1 MKLAEQKLKEL
12 QKIEAKTNEAK
23 ENLAQ
28 IQKHCKDT
36 QYRLESAKRKLSKT
50 ETVASYQNQ
59 TIQNMQSKISN
70 LETQYR

>member
-12 QKIEAKTNEAK
+12 QKIEAKTSEAK

-36 QYRLESAKRKLSKT
+36 QDRLESAKKKT
-50 ETVASYQNQ
+50 
-59 TIQNMQSKISN
+59 
-70 LETQYR
+70 LEGRRRSRIPKPSHARCTK

>member
-1 MKLAEQKLKEL
+1 MHIKEKAEKEAQAAMKLAEQKLKEL

-36 QYRLESAKRKLSKT
+36 QGRRRSRIPKPSHARCTK
-50 ETVASYQNQ
+50 
-59 TIQNMQSKISN
+59 
-70 LETQYR
+70 